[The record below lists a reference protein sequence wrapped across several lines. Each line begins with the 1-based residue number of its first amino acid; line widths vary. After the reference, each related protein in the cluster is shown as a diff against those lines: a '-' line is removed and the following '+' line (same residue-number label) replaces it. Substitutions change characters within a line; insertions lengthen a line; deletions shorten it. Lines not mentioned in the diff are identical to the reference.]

1 VTWFRSLVVAWLWCY
16 GVPVGAGFFDPA
28 QDKIE
33 VWSSIPLV
41 FASDIE
47 EYKLVRDIFKG
58 LHAGEQQ
65 PAKIKALL
73 KQVDKIK
80 GRTTERLWRS
90 YNVAL
95 IGHYDRLLDEQR
107 IDSPR
112 LSFSYD
118 GVKPVDVPKDVD
130 LEAQALE
137 QLRQKEGVI
146 GMFAFVTYTK
156 MSLNQMRATL
166 TLVRLKDGISKSF
179 TVTDHLHKIASRHAQ
194 LLFDYLYRTPYP
206 NYQNPLDGLMWV
218 LPAPSGQ
225 GRRVSPLQARLACR
239 SQGGGLPSVDELML
253 GEQAGPY
260 HNGIVLKA
268 GAFYHAAEEKRFLA
282 GETMDPRGKI
292 RLLQSDRQMARYYC
306 IQQAPEPVPPEV
318 PVPQKAV
325 VESAPANK
333 VETEPQKEG

>member
-1 VTWFRSLVVAWLWCY
+1 MLRLFIALFFGVTA
-16 GVPVGAGFFDPA
+16 GAVQATLLEPSD
-28 QDKIE
+28 QKIE
-33 VWSSIPLV
+33 VWSTIPLI
-41 FASDIE
+41 FASDVE

-58 LHAGEQQ
+58 LHKEEQK
-65 PAKIKALL
+65 PAKVKTLL
-73 KQVDKIK
+73 KQVDKMK

-90 YNVAL
+90 YNTAL
-95 IGHYDRLLDEQR
+95 IGHYDRLLEEQR

-218 LPAPSGQ
+218 LPAPSDQ